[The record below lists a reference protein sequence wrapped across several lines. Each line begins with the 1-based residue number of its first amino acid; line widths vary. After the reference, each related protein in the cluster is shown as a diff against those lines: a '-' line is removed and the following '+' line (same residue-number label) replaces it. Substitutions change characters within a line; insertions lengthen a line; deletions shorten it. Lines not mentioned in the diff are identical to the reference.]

1 MWWTQLFKAAQI
13 SANPG
18 LNLNSSFFNPFFQEH
33 QIIKLWSKRIIL
45 IFPLKLSDLKS
56 NFTLT
61 LGYLNLS
68 LNNWALDSPYKRSGC
83 NSCSGSLNVHKQD
96 TIHSQFQS
104 SSPHTGVYKGA
115 SKLSERPDK
124 MLMEGGGG
132 VWGTVMV
139 WYPLR
144 GSENAHSNL
153 MSWKPG

>member
-1 MWWTQLFKAAQI
+1 MVKKNYTDFSFKR
-13 SANPG
+13 
-18 LNLNSSFFNPFFQEH
+18 
-33 QIIKLWSKRIIL
+33 K
-45 IFPLKLSDLKS
+45 IFLM
-56 NFTLT
+56 
-61 LGYLNLS
+61 
-68 LNNWALDSPYKRSGC
+68 DSPYKRSGC

-139 WYPLR
+139 
-144 GSENAHSNL
+144 
-153 MSWKPG
+153 